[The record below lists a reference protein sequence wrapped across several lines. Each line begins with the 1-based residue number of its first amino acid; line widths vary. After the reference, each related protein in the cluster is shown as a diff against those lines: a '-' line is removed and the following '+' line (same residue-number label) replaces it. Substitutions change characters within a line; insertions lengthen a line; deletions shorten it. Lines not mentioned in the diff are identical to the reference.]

1 MQHVRTPSPTHL
13 PAVSDESSPPPKEAA
28 QAVFQERVSRA
39 SILFRPLPELPDE
52 RTSSQ

>member
-13 PAVSDESSPPPKEAA
+13 PFVGKESSPPPKDAA
-28 QAVFQERVSRA
+28 HAVFQERASRA

-52 RTSSQ
+52 RTSE